1 MYRIIAF
8 LVASLAFAS
17 ASISEELCVA
27 GVCQVEVQFDTGST
41 EPLPEDA
48 QAYVQ
53 LLDVSLM
60 DVAAAPIAGKRIAVS
75 ELPMTIDLL
84 FDPAV
89 IDERFTYVATVEI
102 ISDRKRIYRNTQSY
116 PVLTKGAQ
124 KSVSVMLDAMQ

>member
-8 LVASLAFAS
+8 LVSTLAFAN

-27 GVCQVEVQFDTGST
+27 GVCQVEVQFDTDST

-60 DVAAAPIAGKRIAVS
+60 DVAATPIAGKRIAVS